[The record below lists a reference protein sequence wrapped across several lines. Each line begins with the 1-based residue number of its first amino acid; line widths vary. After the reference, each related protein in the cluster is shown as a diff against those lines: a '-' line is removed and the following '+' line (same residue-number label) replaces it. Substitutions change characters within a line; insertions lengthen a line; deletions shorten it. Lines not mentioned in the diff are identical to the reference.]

1 MQTRCGGSASRQLLN
16 PWVAHAAGL
25 HQGLESLVEG
35 GVPPRFLII
44 DDGWQNT
51 DVDKRFRTPPTSRSM
66 PKNKQMQDAS
76 DEYFGAEIEVLAD
89 AKKDIPPSSSA
100 GALMPNMAEESRSLV
115 NC

>member
-1 MQTRCGGSASRQLLN
+1 MSAR
-16 PWVAHAAGL
+16 GL
-25 HQGLESLVEG
+25 HEGLASLVEG

-51 DVDKRFRTPPTSRSM
+51 DVDKRFRSPPTSRSM
-66 PKNKQMQDAS
+66 PKMKQLQDAS

-100 GALMPNMAEESRSLV
+100 GAAPTPSPRHPYPHILFHLH
-115 NC
+115 